1 MQSDGTTTPGSS
13 VAMTGHTILQAESI
27 EKALAL
33 AKSCPFLE
41 INGVL
46 EVAEMIEM

>member
-1 MQSDGTTTPGSS
+1 MD
-13 VAMTGHTILQAESI
+13 E
-27 EKALAL
+27 ALAA

-46 EVAEMIEM
+46 EISEMVEMTDTAGDQGSDKLN